1 VIKRLRFSKS
11 AKKIAFSLGALI
23 SFSSCFAESI
33 ILQSSTSTKNSG
45 FYDYILPMIEEDT
58 GIKVNVV
65 AVGTGQAIKNAE
77 RCDGDVLLVH
87 AKAAEKKFV
96 NDGYGV
102 KRFDLMFNDFIIVG
116 PSGDPA
122 NVTGSTDA
130 SAALKSIASRQIP
143 FASRGDNSG
152 THKAEKKLWKRAG
165 IDPSEASG
173 IWYLETGSGMGSTLN
188 IAVGKGAYVLSDRA
202 TWIKFANKQDFKI
215 HVQGDER
222 LFNQYGIILIN
233 PTKCPDVNFKT
244 GQTVVRW
251 FLSDRGQSAIA
262 SYTFGGN
269 RLFFPNAK

>member
-1 VIKRLRFSKS
+1 MIFSKS
-11 AKKIAFSLGALI
+11 AKKITFSLGALI
-23 SFSSCFAESI
+23 SFSSCYAESI

-96 NDGYGV
+96 SNGYGL
-102 KRFDLMFNDFIIVG
+102 KRFDLMFNDFVIVG

-122 NVTGSTDA
+122 NVTGSKDA
-130 SAALKSIASRQIP
+130 LGALKSIASQQIP

-152 THKAEKKLWKRAG
+152 THKAEKKLWKISG
-165 IDPSEASG
+165 IDPGEASG

-233 PTKCPDVNFKT
+233 PKKCPDVNFKA
-244 GQTVVRW
+244 GQTFLRW
-251 FLSDRGQSAIA
+251 LLSDRGQSAIA
-262 SYTFGGN
+262 SYRFGGSQ
-269 RLFFPNAK
+269 LFFPNAK